1 MSAAPAIF
9 SLTDRAAQKILE
21 FTLARPESTDR
32 TGLRVGVK
40 GGGCSGMSYVFEV
53 CDEPRAKDQVFEH
66 AGAKV
71 YIDPK
76 SLLFLGGTQL
86 DYRES
91 LMGRGFA
98 LENPNVKQSCGCGTS
113 FAV

>member
-1 MSAAPAIF
+1 VSTAAPSFA
-9 SLTDRAAQKILE
+9 LTDRAAQKILE
-21 FTLARPESTDR
+21 FTSARPESTER

-53 CDEPRAKDQVFEH
+53 CDEPRAKDQVFELS
-66 AGAKV
+66 GARV

-76 SLLFLGGTQL
+76 SLLFLAGTRL
-86 DYRES
+86 DYQES

-113 FAV
+113 FAI

>member
-1 MSAAPAIF
+1 VTEAGPSFA
-9 SLTDRAAQKILE
+9 LTDKAAQKILE
-21 FTLARPESTDR
+21 FTRARPESTES

-53 CDEPRAKDQVFEH
+53 CDEPRPKDQVFEL
-66 AGAKV
+66 AGARV

-76 SLLFLGGTQL
+76 SLLFLAGTRL
-86 DYRES
+86 DYQES

>member
-1 MSAAPAIF
+1 MSAPSTEF
-9 SLTDRAAQKILE
+9 SFTDKAAEKILE
-21 FTLARPESTDR
+21 FMKARPETTDR
-32 TGLRVGVK
+32 TGLRVGIK
-40 GGGCSGMSYVFEV
+40 GGGCSGMSYVFEI
-53 CDEPRAKDQVFEH
+53 CDAPRDQDHVFMH
-66 AGAKV
+66 GGAKV

-76 SLLFLGGTQL
+76 SLLFLGGTRL

-98 LENPNVKQSCGCGTS
+98 LENPNVKQACGCGTS